1 MYTHAHTHRQKGH
14 ERKGGG
20 GGKGR
25 DRRVS
30 SPIFIEQAKQKER
43 KCKGKNVTRCQDKVK
58 E

>member
-1 MYTHAHTHRQKGH
+1 MYTHTHTQKGH
-14 ERKGGG
+14 ERKGEGG
-20 GGKGR
+20 RGR

-30 SPIFIEQAKQKER
+30 NPIFIEQAKQKER